1 MKIVPEVEAK
11 FPRLAENV
19 HMWNHHAGHSW
30 DSTISANL
38 VITEARP
45 NFLVFEFVVGEDHVN
60 GLGNLHGGCVAT
72 LIDLCS
78 SMAILVSGE
87 NMTAWRSPGISTEL
101 AVSYIAGAPEG
112 AKLRVENELLRSGKT
127 LANLY
132 TKIYNENG
140 RLCYSGTHTK
150 FCLDSKL

>member
-1 MKIVPEVEAK
+1 MKINPGVADN
-11 FPRLAENV
+11 FPRLVEHVNF
-19 HMWNHHAGHSW
+19 WNRAGNHTW
-30 DSTISANL
+30 DASINANL
-38 VITEARP
+38 TIIEARP
-45 NFLVFEFVVGEDHVN
+45 NFLVYEFIVGETHVN

-78 SMAILVSGE
+78 SLAILVSGE
-87 NMTAWRSPGISTEL
+87 KMVPWRSAGISTEL

-132 TKIYNENG
+132 TKIYNESG
-140 RLCYSGTHTK
+140 KLCYSGTHTK
-150 FCLDSKL
+150 FCLDSKM

>member
-1 MKIVPEVEAK
+1 MAV
-11 FPRLAENV
+11 
-19 HMWNHHAGHSW
+19 GHS
-30 DSTISANL
+30 
-38 VITEARP
+38 
-45 NFLVFEFVVGEDHVN
+45 
-60 GLGNLHGGCVAT
+60 LGNLHGGCVAT

-87 NMTAWRSPGISTEL
+87 KMTAWRSPGISTEL

-132 TKIYNENG
+132 TKVYNEDG

-150 FCLDSKL
+150 FCLDSKM